1 MKMKLL
7 PLFLMFVMIFSVV
20 QPISAANLGDT
31 MITGP
36 KMEPL
41 TNMRVHDGNSIELE
55 VQLCEYERINYN
67 YKNQWFPKMGKE
79 LVCQLYNER
88 GQLVWSDTVKTS
100 YYKAIATLKFPFLQN
115 GKYNLNIRFDD
126 PRHDINSPEK
136 PCETS
141 IVVEV
146 VGKNHL

>member
-7 PLFLMFVMIFSVV
+7 PLFLMCLMIFSVV
-20 QPISAANLGDT
+20 QPISAAHIGDT
-31 MITGP
+31 KITGP

-41 TNMRVHDGNSIELE
+41 TYMRFHDGNSVELN
-55 VQLCEYERINYN
+55 VLLYEFERFNYN
-67 YKNQWFPKMGKE
+67 YAPEWFPKAGKE
-79 LVCQLYNER
+79 LVCQLYNEK
-88 GQLVWSDTVKTS
+88 GQLIWSDTVKTS
-100 YYKAIATLKFPFLQN
+100 YYKATATLKFPFLQN
-115 GKYNLNIRFDD
+115 GKYNLNIRFDN
-126 PRHDINSPEK
+126 PHHEINSPEK